1 MFDDVSKVSLRLRML
16 VRFLACLE
24 SESLLLHFSEIKES
38 MLDKGIIWLEAF
50 VEFLRVLV
58 LPLLIV
64 EALVLAGSLFKI
76 LVLFSHLVSH
86 RN

>member
-16 VRFLACLE
+16 VRFLTCLE
-24 SESLLLHFSEIKES
+24 TESLLLHFSEIKES

-76 LVLFSHLVSH
+76 LVLFSHLVNH